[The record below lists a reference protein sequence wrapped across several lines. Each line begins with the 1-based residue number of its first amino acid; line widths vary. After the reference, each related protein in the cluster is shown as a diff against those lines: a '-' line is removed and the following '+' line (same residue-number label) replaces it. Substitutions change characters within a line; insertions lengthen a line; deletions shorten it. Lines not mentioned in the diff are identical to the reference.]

1 MKSFAIITLLIGLL
15 LAMPMNYL
23 QANKSGVVGKP
34 FPPITTQTLSGD
46 PITLPSDSKTK
57 ATVIMIA
64 FEQKTQLK
72 IDSWTDTLFKQYD
85 IDQTLGF
92 YEVPMISG
100 FYSFMSGIIDG
111 GMRGGIIKSLHDN
124 VATFYG
130 DREPY
135 KQALNITDMSECY
148 LYVLNNEGIIVQHET
163 GYSDFQKLDRL
174 FLTIDKLLNAGD
186 SLKTR

>member
-1 MKSFAIITLLIGLL
+1 MIKLTSFIFGLCLFLAHPGLSPLLGGDASLI
-15 LAMPMNYL
+15 
-23 QANKSGVVGKP
+23 GKP
-34 FPPITTQTLSGD
+34 FPVIETKTLQGEDIS
-46 PITLPSDSKTK
+46 LPSDSNND

-72 IDSWTDTLFKQYD
+72 INSWTDTLFQRYD
-85 IDQTLGF
+85 INSEISF

-135 KQALNITDMSECY
+135 KQVLNITDMSECY
-148 LYVLNNEGIIVQHET
+148 LFVVDREGKIVYHDT
-163 GYSDFQKLDRL
+163 GYSDFQKINRL
-174 FLTIDKLLNAGD
+174 FAKLDQMLN
-186 SLKTR
+186 KKR